1 MDLDVSTRGHRFM
14 SSARRAFVYLLATA
28 VGCMPFAATADEP
41 VIDVEHY
48 QARVEPDLATRTVRG
63 VVSIAFVG
71 DAKEAVFDAGELK
84 IDSVEL
90 KESPVSFVRDGS
102 KLRIALPRRL
112 TRRSTLQ
119 VRYHG
124 APRLGLEFH
133 PDRNEI
139 YTIFSTSQWL
149 VSVDAPSERA
159 TLDLEI
165 VLPFDFVVAATGR
178 SAGRRRTGDGRV
190 AHRWRLTTPAPSFT
204 YGFAA
209 GRYTEARDASAGT
222 RLRFLSTDMGT
233 DELRQVFANTGDM
246 IRFFERHAGTAF
258 KGDYTQVLVTR
269 TIGQE
274 AAGLA
279 LLSEQYGRT
288 VLEDSTAEG
297 LIAHEIAHQ
306 WWGVSVTCSDWG
318 HFWLNEGFATFMSAV
333 YLGHRH
339 GASEYAGQVEK
350 WKSRWEKLK
359 AAGTDRSLVY
369 ATWSKP
375 SADDRAVVY
384 QKGAYV
390 LHLLRLEMGEDA
402 FWRGIRRYTRKHAG
416 RSVDTDDFKAAITA
430 AAGRD
435 LTDFFAEWID
445 GPLITEF
452 RFRP

>member
-1 MDLDVSTRGHRFM
+1 M
-14 SSARRAFVYLLATA
+14 SSGWRTCSYLLAIA
-28 VGCMPFAATADEP
+28 AGFAPFAATADEP

-48 QARVEPDLATRTVRG
+48 RARVEPDLATRTVRG
-63 VVSIAFVG
+63 VVSIAFAG
-71 DAKEAVFDAGELK
+71 DAKEAVFDAGELE

-90 KESPVSFVRDGS
+90 KGSPVPFVREGS
-102 KLRIALPRRL
+102 KLRIALPERL

-124 APRLGLEFH
+124 APRFGLEFH

-139 YTIFSTSQWL
+139 YTIFSASQWL

-159 TLDLEI
+159 TLDLEL
-165 VLPFDFVVAATGR
+165 VLPAALVVAATGR
-178 SAGRRRTGDGRV
+178 PTSRKPAGDGRI

-209 GRYTEARDASAGT
+209 GRYTEARNATAGT
-222 RLRFLSTDMGT
+222 RLRFLSTDLRT

-246 IRFFERHAGTAF
+246 IRFFEHRAGTEF
-258 KGDYTQVLVTR
+258 EGDYTQVLVTR

-279 LLSEQYGRT
+279 LLSEQYGKT
-288 VLEDSTAEG
+288 VLADPTAEG

-306 WWGVSVTCSDWG
+306 WWGVSVTCKDWG
-318 HFWLNEGFATFMSAV
+318 HFWLNEGFATFMTAV

-339 GASEYAGQVEK
+339 GASEYVEQVEK
-350 WKSRWEKLK
+350 WKARWEKLK
-359 AAGTDRSLVY
+359 AAGTDHPLVY
-369 ATWSKP
+369 SAWSNP

-402 FWRGIRRYTRKHAG
+402 FWRGIRGYTRANAG
-416 RSVDTDDFKAAITA
+416 RSVDTNDFKAAMTA
-430 AAGRD
+430 TAGRD
-435 LTDFFAEWID
+435 LTDFFARWID
-445 GPLITEF
+445 GPLDTG
-452 RFRP
+452 PLKPL